1 MTARIVVALEL
12 SFDGFSEHAL
22 ATVTAA
28 QQLAEPMGTDVTV
41 VALAPEGVEP
51 APTLDWDVTSVV
63 LINNEAGRLDGL
75 AAQEVLGALMDGEV
89 PVLLLMPHTGLAV
102 EVAAGLAA
110 AGGYGFGASLQTVSY
125 DGQLTGTR
133 TRFGGKVIETLGF
146 DVARTNVLTIRDG
159 AFPPSPRTSA
169 SGGATTIRMIN
180 ANTSAL
186 TRRLDLVIPEVNGVD
201 ITKAPFL
208 LAIGRGI
215 GDEANVGR
223 FASLAENLGATLAS
237 SRPLVDV
244 GWIESARQVGQS
256 GKTVKPKVYLALGI
270 SGSIQHVSGMRAA
283 DTIIAVNTD
292 ASAPIFEIADYGV
305 VMDVND
311 LADALESD
319 LANK

>member
-1 MTARIVVALEL
+1 
-12 SFDGFSEHAL
+12 
-22 ATVTAA
+22 
-28 QQLAEPMGTDVTV
+28 MGTDVTV
-41 VALAPEGVEP
+41 VALATEGAESV
-51 APTLDWDVTSVV
+51 PTLDWDVTSVV

-75 AAQEVLGALMDGEV
+75 AAQEVLGAFMDGHA

-125 DGQLTGTR
+125 EGQLTATR
-133 TRFGGKVIETLGF
+133 TRFGGKVVERLGF
-146 DVARTNVLTIRDG
+146 DVTRTNVLTIRDG

-169 SGGATTIRMIN
+169 LGAATIRTIN
-180 ANTSAL
+180 ANTSVL
-186 TRRLDLVIPEVNGVD
+186 TRRLDLVIPEVGGVD
-201 ITKAPFL
+201 ITKAAFL

-215 GDEANVGR
+215 GDEANIGR
-223 FASLAENLGATLAS
+223 FATLAKNLGATLAA

-244 GWIESARQVGQS
+244 GWIEPARQVGQS

-270 SGSIQHVSGMRAA
+270 SGSIQHVAGMRAA

-319 LANK
+319 LAIK